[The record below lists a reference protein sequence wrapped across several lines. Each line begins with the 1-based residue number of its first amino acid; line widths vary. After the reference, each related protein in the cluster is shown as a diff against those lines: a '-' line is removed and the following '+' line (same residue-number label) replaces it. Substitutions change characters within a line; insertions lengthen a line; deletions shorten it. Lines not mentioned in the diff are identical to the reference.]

1 LTAYVPLLHANGD
14 INPPPIR
21 QSLLIFALLLRL
33 FGQLLALLYRFLNR
47 SDHVESSFRQMVVF
61 AFDQAFKSFDRVPQ
75 VDELAGRA
83 GEDFCNV
90 ERLRQEAL
98 DLARARNRQLVLFRV
113 ASLVWASQ
121 GPPQPLL
128 P

>member
-1 LTAYVPLLHANGD
+1 
-14 INPPPIR
+14 
-21 QSLLIFALLLRL
+21 
-33 FGQLLALLYRFLNR
+33 
-47 SDHVESSFRQMVVF
+47 MVVF